1 MRATGTPDRDSASHT
16 LILGVGNEALRD
28 EGAGVHAARALAA
41 QGLPAG
47 VRVLAGG
54 TLGYALVGELEGVRR
69 LVLIDAMEMRCAPG
83 TVVTV
88 RRQELRRLFASG
100 RTSLHGTGVLD
111 ALDLAEALGLLPEE
125 VWIVGVQ
132 PGEVTCGFGLSPAV
146 QQALPAVLDAAL
158 AVALAPHGQSAQER
172 SSGLSP
178 LPQRER
184 EQARLAAR
192 GRALAIRKERTKNGH
207 RKEKDPGDR

>member
-1 MRATGTPDRDSASHT
+1 MRASPASEAGSAAHT

-28 EGAGVHAARALAA
+28 EGAGVLAARALAA
-41 QGLPAG
+41 QGVPAG

-83 TVVTV
+83 TVFTV
-88 RRQELRRLFASG
+88 RRQELRRLSPPG

-132 PGEVTCGFGLSPAV
+132 PAEVTCGFGLSPAV
-146 QQALPAVLDAAL
+146 QQALPAVVDAAL
-158 AVALAPHGQSAQER
+158 AVALAPHGQSFQEQE
-172 SSGLSP
+172 GVGDP
-178 LPQRER
+178 KGENQQWLP
-184 EQARLAAR
+184 
-192 GRALAIRKERTKNGH
+192 
-207 RKEKDPGDR
+207 